1 MNDVTSIRLSEETRK
16 QIATLARVWGPVKP
30 LTMTDVVTACVQRV
44 YQVET
49 KTKKKDK
56 RK

>member
-16 QIATLARVWGPVKP
+16 QIAMLARVWGPVKP
-30 LTMTDVVTACVQRV
+30 LTMSEIVTVCVQRV
-44 YQVET
+44 YLVET
-49 KTKKKDK
+49 NKKEK